1 MHVAGGSLVG
11 YVSPRPETPRPVR
24 RPCRN
29 TRGDYSSMRRSAA
42 SDSVVTSRAPESSTA
57 RAGLA
62 WLVAWSA
69 FFGAL
74 GLMSRAMPMTE
85 RSPIGVMLVN
95 ELGTAV
101 TWAMLSLAIA
111 AY

>member
-1 MHVAGGSLVG
+1 MHVAGGSLLG

-24 RPCRN
+24 RPCRH

-42 SDSVVTSRAPESSTA
+42 SDIVVPSRAPRSSSTA

-74 GLMSRAMPMTE
+74 GLMSRAMPMNE

-111 AY
+111 